1 MLGNTGTDLVV
12 RYVHTM
18 ESQQTRLIKALKKMR
33 RHVRQPIQEEDMKE
47 IVQTVRACGFD
58 FEGLPEILDSCTES
72 HEEINQNQN
81 TNTNLS
87 ADDDGTSEKDK
98 NDSGDT
104 SKSPSMTDEGSD
116 LPRKRKR
123 GESGPQYDSTI
134 VSHID
139 APQLDQTSHTVSIG
153 NGGFGRASERQTSPQ
168 KRRRPVTPTEHI
180 DDYWNLENYCDQVIS
195 PYIPSDPTLLS
206 EAPVSSS
213 LTDTNLQNTSNSFPQ
228 WPSDMP
234 AWMLE
239 GLSQPAVPT
248 EYDTIS
254 IDRSPSA
261 YLTGGSTDPL
271 STLAAP
277 LDWESTMW
285 WDPSLLFDGSL
296 ADSDIA
302 TAGLAAQTSD
312 VVYDVNN
319 GHL

>member
-1 MLGNTGTDLVV
+1 
-12 RYVHTM
+12 
-18 ESQQTRLIKALKKMR
+18 MR
-33 RHVRQPIQEEDMKE
+33 RHVRQSIKEEEMKE

-58 FEGLPEILDSCTES
+58 FESMPEILDSFTES
-72 HEEINQNQN
+72 HEEINHNQN
-81 TNTNLS
+81 ANTNLS
-87 ADDDGTSEKDK
+87 TADEGTSEKDK

-104 SKSPSMTDEGSD
+104 SKSPSMTHKGSD
-116 LPRKRKR
+116 LPTKRKR
-123 GESGPQYDSTI
+123 GEFGPQHDSTT

-139 APQLDQTSHTVSIG
+139 GPQLDQTWNTVSGG
-153 NGGFGRASERQTSPQ
+153 NEGFGQASERQTSPQ
-168 KRRRPVTPTEHI
+168 KKRRPVTPTEHI

-206 EAPVSSS
+206 EAPVSSP
-213 LTDTNLQNTSNSFPQ
+213 LTDTNLPNTSNSFPQ
-228 WPSDMP
+228 WSSDMP

-254 IDRSPSA
+254 SIDRSSSA
-261 YLTGGSTDPL
+261 YLIGESTDPS

-296 ADSDIA
+296 ADSDVA
-302 TAGLAAQTSD
+302 TADLAAQTSD
-312 VVYDVNN
+312 FVYDVNN
-319 GHL
+319 GHP